1 MNIKNIFTLTTL
13 LMLAPMVLAQY
24 TVDNKKAVAEFEK
37 GQHLLDGN
45 AKKAFEH
52 FNKA

>member
-37 GQHLLDGN
+37 GQQLLQN
-45 AKKAFEH
+45 LPLPRYT
-52 FNKA
+52 